1 MRAIEV
7 LEQIVEQNNRIEA
20 KLDLLIAETQDSKK
34 KNQNDQLEELKRG
47 RLPQ

>member
-34 KNQNDQLEELKRG
+34 IQNDQLEELKRG